1 MPGTPICYNNKI
13 QIQLLAI
20 PNWIHETICE
30 LVLLVYYIVEVAT
43 QQNQIRSKDVI
54 FDNKALGCDK
64 FIITTSE
71 VVSRKFLIEICLSLV
86 QIDRYN
92 VLE

>member
-20 PNWIHETICE
+20 PE
-30 LVLLVYYIVEVAT
+30 LVLLLYYIVEVAT

-71 VVSRKFLIEICLSLV
+71 VVSRKFLICLSLV